1 MLLEEIPEVSGRCQ
15 QNVPGVRLPAL
26 RGRSARARILRGSVL
41 MVLTGIATGCYS
53 TVPAASAPTPG
64 QVLVMELNDNG
75 RVALGPSIGASA
87 TKVEGMLE
95 SRTDSAYTVKVRSV
109 VYMNGSNQRWTDE
122 PLTIRTDL
130 VRELRERKFSPSRTA
145 LFAAGSVG
153 AVVAFIATRS
163 LLDLGTPERERP
175 PGEGNEQ

>member
-1 MLLEEIPEVSGRCQ
+1 
-15 QNVPGVRLPAL
+15 
-26 RGRSARARILRGSVL
+26 
-41 MVLTGIATGCYS
+41 
-53 TVPAASAPTPG
+53 
-64 QVLVMELNDNG
+64 
-75 RVALGPSIGASA
+75 
-87 TKVEGMLE
+87 MLE

-130 VRELRERKFSPSRTA
+130 VRELRERKFSKSRTA

-163 LLDLGTPERERP
+163 LLDLGTPDREKP
-175 PGEGNEQ
+175 PGEGTEQ

>member
-1 MLLEEIPEVSGRCQ
+1 ML
-15 QNVPGVRLPAL
+15 
-26 RGRSARARILRGSVL
+26 
-41 MVLTGIATGCYS
+41 LTGIATGCYS
-53 TVPAASAPTPG
+53 TVPAAAVPTPG

-87 TKVEGMLE
+87 TKVEGMLD
-95 SRTDSAYTVKVRSV
+95 SITDSAYVVKVKSV

-122 PLTIRTDL
+122 PLKIQTDL
-130 VRELRERKFSPSRTA
+130 VRELRERKFSPARTA

-153 AVVAFIATRS
+153 TVVAFIATRS

-175 PGEGNEQ
+175 PGEGTEQ

>member
-1 MLLEEIPEVSGRCQ
+1 MFFS
-15 QNVPGVRLPAL
+15 
-26 RGRSARARILRGSVL
+26 
-41 MVLTGIATGCYS
+41 GIAAGCYS

-163 LLDLGTPERERP
+163 LLDLGTPDRDKM